1 MATVSWHRPELTGV
15 TLSLFLKS
23 PTSSTV
29 VNTGGDACTESSG
42 LFTATVAESL
52 TGWYFAELRES
63 PYALADVVATGW
75 VNMSASSPVVVET
88 IFDGASIGTGAR
100 SVTITVNDGTTV
112 LQGAQVRL
120 ASGAE
125 SFSAVTNSSGIA
137 TFSVNDATWT
147 VAITKAG
154 YSFASTSLVVDGTET
169 QTYSMT
175 ALSITPSDPG
185 QTTAYVTIRDMAGDP
200 VQGATVQVQILRFAT
215 GTTGSGIDNP
225 LISGTTDE
233 NGLVEF
239 PNLPRSAK
247 YQVRIGTDGDWFK
260 GTTADATTTPL
271 AGVLGIAE

>member
-29 VNTGGDACTESSG
+29 ANTGGDACTESNG

-75 VNMSASSPVVVET
+75 VNMSAASPVVVET

-120 ASGAE
+120 SSGAE

-154 YSFASTSLVVDGTET
+154 YSFASTSLVVDGMET

-175 ALSITPSDPG
+175 ALSITPPATPGLSAIEVLCIDASGQPESGVKVDIRIAIVPSGSQNVAYKGTKQTATSDVDG
-185 QTTAYVTIRDMAGDP
+185 IARFEV
-200 VQGATVQVQILRFAT
+200 VQGATYEWKR
-215 GTTGSGIDNP
+215 GTADVWTRVAIDNDAVTSVTS
-225 LISGTTDE
+225 I
-233 NGLVEF
+233 
-239 PNLPRSAK
+239 
-247 YQVRIGTDGDWFK
+247 IGS
-260 GTTADATTTPL
+260 P
-271 AGVLGIAE
+271 